1 MNTTAR
7 DGPASDARPQV
18 WATDGIDPMTRAG
31 LLPRLFL
38 KIVAWVERLN
48 FRYAKLGNPY
58 VYENS
63 LFPWVAEIEKEWL
76 AIRRELDHV
85 LLRKMELPSVQDISP
100 DAASINQDAGWK
112 MFLLVAYGV
121 KSRPNID
128 ACPETWRNVQRI
140 PGLKTA
146 MFSIFEPGKRLPAHR
161 GPYNGVLRLH
171 LGLIVPEP
179 REQSA
184 LQVGDQIYHWQEG
197 RAVIFDDAY
206 EHLSWNGTDSAR
218 VILFVDFV
226 KPLYFPANL
235 LNALLLRLAVF
246 TPFIRESYDNL
257 RKWEQRF
264 YGEALKA

>member
-1 MNTTAR
+1 
-7 DGPASDARPQV
+7 
-18 WATDGIDPMTRAG
+18 MTRPG

-38 KIVAWVERLN
+38 LIVAWAERFN
-48 FRYAKLGNPY
+48 FRYSRLGNPH

-63 LFPWVAEIEKEWL
+63 LFPWVAELEEQWL
-76 AIRRELDHV
+76 AIRRELDRV
-85 LLRKMELPSVQDISP
+85 LLRQKELPSVHDISP

-121 KSRPNID
+121 KSKLNID
-128 ACPETWRNVQRI
+128 ACPDTWRIVQRI

-179 REQSA
+179 RGQSA
-184 LQVGDQIYHWQEG
+184 LRVGDQIYHWQEG
-197 RAVIFDDAY
+197 RAVVFDDAY
-206 EHLSWNGTDSAR
+206 EHKSWNGTDSPR

-226 KPLYFPANL
+226 KPLRFPANL
-235 LNALLLRLAVF
+235 LNALLLKLAIF
-246 TPFIRESYDNL
+246 TPFIRESHENL
-257 RKWEQRF
+257 RKWERHF
-264 YGEALKA
+264 YARR

>member
-1 MNTTAR
+1 MTSGPGSSNSNAR
-7 DGPASDARPQV
+7 LQV
-18 WATDGIDPMTRAG
+18 WATDGIRPMTHPA

-38 KIVAWVERLN
+38 KIVAWAERLN
-48 FRYAKLGNPY
+48 FRYSKLGNQY

-63 LFPWVAEIEKEWL
+63 LFPWVTEIEEQWL
-76 AIRRELDHV
+76 AIRGELDRV
-85 LLRKMELPSVQDISP
+85 LLRKTELPSVQDISA

-128 ACPETWRNVQRI
+128 ACPDTWRIVQRI

-171 LGLIVPEP
+171 LGLIIPEP
-179 REQSA
+179 REKSA
-184 LQVGDQIYHWQEG
+184 LRVGDQIYHWQEG

-206 EHLSWNGTDSAR
+206 EHEAWNGTDSAR

-226 KPLYFPANL
+226 KPLRFPANL
-235 LNALLLRLAVF
+235 LNALLLNLAIF
-246 TPFIRESYDNL
+246 TPFIRESYENL
-257 RKWEQRF
+257 RKWEQQF
-264 YGEALKA
+264 YAKR